1 VEKMDNLSN
10 ASYTTPNETTLKT
23 LSKWSGFVG
32 IMTIISGAL
41 ACIGA
46 IGSFGLSLIPGIITI
61 ILGVKLRN
69 AKSSIDSY
77 LSGNG
82 GEINNIFEN
91 LASYLKLQG
100 ILIIISLVLIVIG
113 LLLGGIAMFAFM
125 NNMGGFY

>member
-1 VEKMDNLSN
+1 MDNLSN
-10 ASYTTPNETTLKT
+10 TSYTTPNETTLKT

-125 NNMGGFY
+125 NNMGSFY

>member
-10 ASYTTPNETTLKT
+10 TSYTTPNETTLKT

-125 NNMGGFY
+125 NNMGSFY